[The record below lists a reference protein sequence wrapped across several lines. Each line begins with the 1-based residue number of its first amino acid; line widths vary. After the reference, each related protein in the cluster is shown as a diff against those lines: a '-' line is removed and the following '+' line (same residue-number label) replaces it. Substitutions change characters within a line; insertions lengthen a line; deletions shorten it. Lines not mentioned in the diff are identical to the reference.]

1 VGGALLTYQ
10 AGNYVREEIM
20 ASFIRLVSH
29 TPELQF
35 YTAHRLYSSLSQ
47 DLSQETLTLAS
58 VWILGEFADVLL
70 QGGKFDDG
78 EEAKQI
84 TDSDL
89 VDLLEMV
96 LNSPYANT
104 LVRQFVLTS
113 ISKLSARM
121 SELSTPGVGIQQDR
135 IAVILA
141 GFSSNLEL
149 EIQQRSVEF
158 GSLFT
163 KHDIKAGVMERMPPP
178 EIRATMMGTGKLP
191 HLPCPTRECKLTN
204 Q

>member
-1 VGGALLTYQ
+1 
-10 AGNYVREEIM
+10 M

-47 DLSQETLTLAS
+47 DLSQETLTLAA

-121 SELSTPGVGIQQDR
+121 SELSTPGVGVQQDR

-141 GFSSNLEL
+141 GFSGNLEL
-149 EIQQRSVEF
+149 EIQQRAVEF

-163 KHDIKAGVMERMPPP
+163 KNEIKAGVMERMPPP
-178 EIRATMMGTGKLP
+178 EIRATMMGTGKLRVSEKSNSQ
-191 HLPCPTRECKLTN
+191 LIN